1 MISPAPAPG
10 DYMHGYQPEW
20 SLDRGKAALLV
31 VDMQYASGSRLHGL
45 GRLRQASERGSY
57 LDYRFTRIENLVVP
71 AIQKLLAHAR
81 QCGLPVI
88 YLVLGAARD
97 DYSDMAPHLRS
108 FTEAVGNRVGSEAY
122 QILREV
128 APLPDELVLRKTTV
142 GAFSSTGLAD
152 ALTGLGVTDLVI
164 CGISTSY
171 CVDQTARE
179 AAERGFRTV
188 IIEDAVAE
196 NEAAW
201 HEHSLY
207 LFGRSFGRVAGS
219 AAIVAELSD

>member
-1 MISPAPAPG
+1 LTSAAPASG
-10 DYMHGYQPEW
+10 DYMHGYQPVW
-20 SLDRGKAALLV
+20 TLDRGKTALLV

-45 GRLRQASERGSY
+45 GRLQQASVKGSY
-57 LDYRFTRIENLVVP
+57 LDYRFARIEDLVVP
-71 AIQKLLAHAR
+71 TLQKLLAHVR

-108 FTEAVGNRVGSEAY
+108 FAEAVGNRVGSEAY

-128 APLPDELVLRKTTV
+128 APLPGELVMRKTTV
-142 GAFSSTGLAD
+142 GAFSSTDLASTL
-152 ALTGLGVTDLVI
+152 ASLGVTDLII

-188 IIEDAVAE
+188 IVEDAVAE
-196 NEAAW
+196 NDAAW
-201 HEHSLY
+201 HRHSLH
-207 LFGRSFGRVAGS
+207 LFERSFGRVAGS
-219 AAIVAELSD
+219 AAVIAELSV